1 MKSRCLSVI
10 AIIGLFIGIFPN
22 SVYSADNIIS
32 LTQSNL
38 QNSAY
43 TLSSGLYKLEENVKV
58 EGSLVISENQTV
70 TLDLNG
76 CILSQ
81 KSGTQASVIFM
92 EENSALTLND
102 SRPNSSNAGLNGG
115 YITDGTTADD
125 DIKEDLSGGGIY
137 VSSGAELTMNAGTI
151 YCCEAYCAGGIY
163 IASGGKAVMNGG
175 RIYGCVAKVC
185 LNVSGIY
192 VAENAQLEMNGGSIN
207 YCFTAG
213 RKGRLGMVKAVGV
226 DNSGIMKIGGKAV
239 IDYGY
244 VYDVDAGSQNAMIA
258 RGLVNNGKLYAN
270 GGTVYGFT
278 NSANCIIDSE
288 SNDETCFYNSDDIFL
303 AGATSNF
310 GLIKAGHFKHW
321 LTNHGTISGGTFFEK
336 VINSPNEDSGIV
348 SGGTFLGE
356 TEDIYTVTF
365 DTNGGNT
372 APESQMRAIARA
384 TRPDKPSKYGHLF
397 AGWYNGDKKYDFTE
411 NITEDITLTAKW
423 VEPECFS
430 LDVGDTYYF
439 DLSNETFLGEIND
452 GSHLEIG
459 EYLPDATLHYVP
471 FTYAGTIESYALK
484 DELSEDY
491 AEEARSLFVADAN
504 INVLVSWNELNESG
518 LIFGKEYTSGNV
530 SYTMRSPSGGN
541 SSTGSGNDMSGLPK
555 YNDWDTVLSK
565 NSDYIKTLNPSASF
579 SQMLLYTQDKSTAS
593 SDAIILRGK
602 SFYGNLEKWSEER
615 KTAKFYNVGYRP
627 LLELPTN
634 LGKNDIKTV
643 TLDLNGGNVNSEE
656 IIKIAVS
663 ATKAFSAPNCKGITA
678 PKESDNVYFCWI
690 DENGGI
696 YLPGDSVPNGV
707 NRLTA
712 RWFEKDKPDVVI
724 TKTDYYAAGDTG
736 KLYIAAYNG
745 ERLTDAIVT
754 DVGKAG
760 KTADAGLDTSGADSI
775 KAFVWSEDCV
785 PLCRFAEITL
795 DGE

>member
-1 MKSRCLSVI
+1 
-10 AIIGLFIGIFPN
+10 
-22 SVYSADNIIS
+22 
-32 LTQSNL
+32 
-38 QNSAY
+38 
-43 TLSSGLYKLEENVKV
+43 
-58 EGSLVISENQTV
+58 
-70 TLDLNG
+70 
-76 CILSQ
+76 
-81 KSGTQASVIFM
+81 
-92 EENSALTLND
+92 
-102 SRPNSSNAGLNGG
+102 
-115 YITDGTTADD
+115 
-125 DIKEDLSGGGIY
+125 
-137 VSSGAELTMNAGTI
+137 MNAGTI

>member
-1 MKSRCLSVI
+1 MKSRCLSIFV
-10 AIIGLFIGIFPN
+10 IIGLIIGIFPN
-22 SVYSADNIIS
+22 SVFSADNIIS
-32 LTQSNL
+32 LTQSDL

-43 TLSSGLYKLEENVKV
+43 TLSSGSYKLEENTEV
-58 EGSLVISENQTV
+58 EGSLVISKNQTV

-76 CILSQ
+76 YILSQ

-102 SRPNSSNAGLNGG
+102 SRPTSSNTGLNGG

-125 DIKEDLSGGGIY
+125 DINEDLSGGGIY

-163 IASGGKAVMNGG
+163 IAGGGKAVMNGG
-175 RIYGCVAKVC
+175 KIYGCVAKVG
-185 LNVSGIY
+185 LNVGGIY
-192 VAENAQLEMNGGSIN
+192 VSENAQFEMNGGTVS
-207 YCFTAG
+207 YCFTAIHYG
-213 RKGRLGMVKAVGV
+213 TLGMVEAVGV
-226 DNSGIMKIGGKAV
+226 NNNGIMKISGEAV

-244 VYDVDAGSQNAMIA
+244 EYNVDAGSQNASLA
-258 RGLVNNGKLYAN
+258 RGLMNNGKLYAN
-270 GGTVYGFT
+270 GGTVYGFS
-278 NSANCIIDSE
+278 NSKNCIVDSE
-288 SNDETCFYNSDDIFL
+288 SDEETYFYNSEDIF
-303 AGATSNF
+303 F
-310 GLIKAGHFKHW
+310 GGPIYNLGIIKAGRFKHR
-321 LTNHGTISGGTFFEK
+321 LTNSGTISGGTFYEEVVNGPREGYGEVF
-336 VINSPNEDSGIV
+336 
-348 SGGTFLGE
+348 GGTFLGK
-356 TEDIYTVTF
+356 TENIYTVTF
-365 DTNGGNT
+365 NTNGGST
-372 APESQMRAIARA
+372 APEKQMRANVSA
-384 TRPDKPSKYGHLF
+384 TRPDKPSKYGYLF
-397 AGWYNGDKKYDFTE
+397 AGWYNGDKKHDFTE

-439 DLSNETFLGEIND
+439 DLSNETFPGEIND

-471 FTYAGTIESYALK
+471 FTYAGTVESYALK

-518 LIFGKEYTSGNV
+518 LIFGKEYTSGNI

-541 SSTGSGNDMSGLPK
+541 SSTGSGNDMSGLPE

-565 NSDYIKTLNPSASF
+565 NPDYIKTLNPLASF

-593 SDAIILRGK
+593 SDSIILRGK
-602 SFYGNLEKWSEER
+602 SFYGNLKKWSEVR
-615 KTAKFYNVGYRP
+615 KTAKFDNVGYRP

-663 ATKAFSAPNCKGITA
+663 ATKAFSAPTCKGITA

-696 YLPGDSVPNGV
+696 YLPGDSVPNSV
-707 NRLTA
+707 NKLTA

-754 DVGKAG
+754 DVGKVC